1 MNNMILKSNQN
12 LTFTVQVFKEGR
24 NFVSYNPELKVA
36 SCGKSIDE
44 AKDNLK
50 EAISGFLKSAQKMN
64 TLEKIMEEAGFSYK
78 KHRWFTPNL
87 LVMDRLSLVF

>member
-1 MNNMILKSNQN
+1 MKAIVQN
-12 LTFTVQVFKEGR
+12 LTFTVQVFKEGK

-50 EAISGFLKSAQKMN
+50 DAMAGFLKVAKKMN
-64 TLEKIMEEAGFSYK
+64 TLEAIMEEAGFYYT
-78 KHRWFTPNL
+78 KHKWLAPDL
-87 LVMDRLSLVF
+87 LVMDRLSLAI